1 MNTDITSNTNP
12 ASTKQI
18 SFLSDLLASKECD
31 TEYRDELFS
40 LIYEEQLDKRVASA
54 AIEKLISAPKRKDA
68 TPSPMQT
75 LLASVPKSKYAV
87 PTEML
92 MGSDIE
98 DSFKGDLIFLELKEF
113 MGNRYLRQLFG
124 SPGGFARLR
133 LSADQVK
140 YLIDIIA
147 EDPYKYARVFGNHYT
162 CCGSGG
168 AELTDVKS
176 RELMLGPECR
186 KKFGL

>member
-1 MNTDITSNTNP
+1 MTSIDTNSNP
-12 ASTKQI
+12 ASAKQI

-31 TEYRDELFS
+31 TEYREELFS

-54 AIEKLISAPKRKDA
+54 AIEKLISSPKRKDA
-68 TPSPMQT
+68 TPSPMQA
-75 LLASVPKSKYAV
+75 LLGTIPKSKYAV

-113 MGNRYLRQLFG
+113 MGNRYMRQLFG

-133 LSADQVK
+133 LSADQVT
-140 YLIDIIA
+140 YLVDIIA
-147 EDPYKYARVFGNHYT
+147 EDPYKYARIFGNHYT
-162 CCGSGG
+162 CCGSCG
-168 AELTDVKS
+168 AELTDKTS